1 MKIEIYNK
9 RQETTY
15 TVEVVNARYPWQL
28 RDAFSKAMELD
39 GYDQSTI
46 DEVFNMQRD
55 LKEAVKEEG

>member
-1 MKIEIYNK
+1 MKIKIHNK

-15 TVEVVNARYPWQL
+15 TVEIVNARYPWQL

-46 DEVFNMQRD
+46 DEVFNRQQDM
-55 LKEAVKEEG
+55 KVEPKEE